1 MERKSIVGVKS
12 YQFALK
18 IIRVYQLLT
27 KDKRE
32 FILSKQLM
40 RSATSIG
47 ANVNEGLFA
56 ESKKDFIHK
65 LHIALKETRETLYW
79 LNLLRDSDYLEEV
92 TFLALKGD
100 CDQII
105 KILSS
110 IILTTKQKYL
120 SKTGKEMNTVD

>member
-56 ESKKDFIHK
+56 ESKK
-65 LHIALKETRETLYW
+65 T
-79 LNLLRDSDYLEEV
+79 
-92 TFLALKGD
+92 
-100 CDQII
+100 
-105 KILSS
+105 SS
-110 IILTTKQKYL
+110 INCI
-120 SKTGKEMNTVD
+120 